1 MELTRSGQ
9 IKTGDQLRADR
20 MRHGFCET
28 CRVDPV
34 RCFKIKR
41 RFGGIIH
48 ERIPLTIEHK
58 VHNGVCLQCHPD
70 QDPIPRHGSSRRH
83 NRNLFHPP
91 RYEPPSPSED
101 SISRT
106 ERGPRSSSQG
116 IWEGDAWVRTN
127 SIPSIEGGNRRRSL
141 MTRQGAQ
148 RDLGRSQDLTQS
160 APVNSNYFPDDDME
174 FDYEYDDNNSTRKNI
189 FGEVIR
195 RKSSKK
201 YPKHS
206 NGILLDDDGEN
217 AGGNCLPSRR
227 SNHHGDNLR
236 QRSED
241 QQSLPLA
248 KDDHRDL
255 RPRAPSER
263 SGQQSISNLSAQF
276 AHMQHFARNDNGVN
290 PYKNYG
296 TNEDDEDE
304 EEQGQ
309 GVEPVLSPDQ
319 TMDEL
324 ARIIAQACAKTPD
337 LVRTFVLPAN
347 GMNLLPN
354 SVLNV
359 PVMDDDEISLVTM
372 ETALRGDDLTVIS
385 TSVKKFKTDSMPA
398 INEESNDDAEA
409 EASDQS
415 AEARRQSSDQ
425 KTVAS
430 HLIREPSPPRDS
442 QNEIESDAMD
452 ISTLREIVSDFSNA
466 DDDAGAIE
474 VVSQAIIQDNS
485 TNRSVDLALVCLTTL
500 WVLARKSDTNKRK
513 MIFEDRTFDAILE
526 VMHLY
531 AKVSSEIQTRACGI
545 LWSLAM
551 DPNDR
556 KHVAQLGGCDGI
568 LNAMLVHMEVE
579 SLQIM
584 ALGALKVISL
594 DAEGQSTLRRK
605 EAASIVAD
613 SMASHPTNATVQSE
627 GCAILCNLAREAN
640 QFVHTV
646 REREIEVVINA
657 ILSNPNS
664 SDVVEGA
671 CFALL
676 CFASSTENV
685 DKIQRNPQVRKALE
699 VSFQNHPVAV
709 GEYVQT
715 LLQRLQLYTA
725 V

>member
-1 MELTRSGQ
+1 
-9 IKTGDQLRADR
+9 

-34 RCFKIKR
+34 RCFTIKR

-70 QDPIPRHGSSRRH
+70 QDPIPRHGSIRRH

-91 RYEPPSPSED
+91 RHEPSPSEN

-106 ERGPRSSSQG
+106 ERVPRSLRQ
-116 IWEGDAWVRTN
+116 DAREVDQWARTN
-127 SIPSIEGGNRRRSL
+127 SIPSVEGGNRRRSL
-141 MTRQGAQ
+141 MARQGAR
-148 RDLGRSQDLTQS
+148 RDLGRSRDMSQS
-160 APVNSNYFPDDDME
+160 APVDSNYVPDDDMD
-174 FDYEYDDNNSTRKNI
+174 FDYEYDNKNSTRKNI

-201 YPKHS
+201 YPNHA
-206 NGILLDDDGEN
+206 NGILHDDDGEY
-217 AGGNCLPSRR
+217 AGGNCFPSRR
-227 SNHHGDNLR
+227 SNHHDNNFS
-236 QRSED
+236 QRLEEKQPSPPARGGRRDSPPRAAPERSD
-241 QQSLPLA
+241 QQA
-248 KDDHRDL
+248 
-255 RPRAPSER
+255 
-263 SGQQSISNLSAQF
+263 INTLSARF
-276 AHMQHFARNDNGVN
+276 AHLPHFARNDKGVN
-290 PYKNYG
+290 PYTNYG
-296 TNEDDEDE
+296 ANGDDEDE
-304 EEQGQ
+304 EEHGQ
-309 GVEPVLSPDQ
+309 GAEPVLSPDQ
-319 TMDEL
+319 PMDEL

-347 GMNLLPN
+347 GLNMLPN

-372 ETALRGDDLTVIS
+372 ETALRGDDCTVIS
-385 TSVKKFKTDSMPA
+385 TSVRKFRTDSMPA
-398 INEESNDDAEA
+398 INEESNDDAEPDG
-409 EASDQS
+409 SDRNT
-415 AEARRQSSDQ
+415 EARRESNDQ

-430 HLIREPSPPRDS
+430 HLIREPSPPS
-442 QNEIESDAMD
+442 ESENEIESDAMD
-452 ISTLREIVSDFSNA
+452 ISTLREIVSDFSKA
-466 DDDAGAIE
+466 DYDAGAIE
-474 VVSQAIIQDNS
+474 VVSQALIQDNS
-485 TNRSVDLALVCLTTL
+485 TNRSVDLALFCLTTL

-531 AKVSSEIQTRACGI
+531 AEVSSEIQTRACGV

-579 SLQIM
+579 SLHVM

-594 DAEGQSTLRRK
+594 DAEGQSMLRRK

-640 QFVHTV
+640 QFVHPV
-646 REREIEVVINA
+646 SAREIEVVINA

-685 DKIQRNPQVRKALE
+685 NVIRRNLQIRRALE
-699 VSFQNHPVAV
+699 LSFQNHPVAV